1 MANAD
6 QTPVFFNMPSNVTVD
21 RNGAK
26 SVIIKSTGNEKSCI
40 TVMLGVTANRRK
52 LPPYVILKRKMLPQE
67 QLPAGIVLEDRK
79 WGG

>member
-6 QTPVFFNMPSNVTVD
+6 QTPVFFDMPSNVTVG
-21 RNGAK
+21 RNSAK
-26 SVIIKSTGNEKSCI
+26 SVIVKSTGNKKSCI

-67 QLPAGIVLEDRK
+67 QLPAGIVLEHRK
-79 WGG
+79 RGG